1 MKKIKQNFTYSV
13 FCLCMLFSG
22 YTFSQQISG
31 TIQDEESNPIPGVTI
46 VVEGSDSGTTS
57 DFDGNFSIDANTG
70 DILTFSFI
78 GFETITVPATGDQM
92 SIIMNTEDTLL
103 DEVVITGLGTSVRRP
118 CFLYQKQQP

>member
-57 DFDGNFSIDANTG
+57 DFD
-70 DILTFSFI
+70 
-78 GFETITVPATGDQM
+78 
-92 SIIMNTEDTLL
+92 
-103 DEVVITGLGTSVRRP
+103 
-118 CFLYQKQQP
+118 